1 MLNDVGTINL
11 IMEAYMYSYK
21 NEPAIQDA
29 DSVFNDTF
37 TGVMR
42 HVYLWMCLG
51 LFITGFVAISMVITP
66 LAYVLMYILQ
76 NPILFFGLFI
86 AEIGLVWW
94 LSARIGKLSIGVSRF
109 MFIVYAILNGVTLS
123 VIFLAYTGSSIAL
136 TFITTASLFGAM
148 AIIGYTTQ
156 MDLSK
161 WGSFLLMALLGFI
174 IGSVVNMFLASS
186 GLEWFLTYAGIL
198 LFIGLTV
205 YDSQK
210 IKRMVAYAMQAPDGT
225 LVRQVGLLGALNLYL
240 DFVNLFLLLLRVMGG
255 RRR

>member
-1 MLNDVGTINL
+1 MT
-11 IMEAYMYSYK
+11 YSYN
-21 NEPAIQDA
+21 NEPAIQDV

-51 LFITGFVAISMVITP
+51 LFITAFVSMALIYTP
-66 LAYVLMYILQ
+66 LNALLVLLYQ
-76 NPILFFGLFI
+76 TPILFFGLFI

-94 LSARIGKLSIGVSRF
+94 LSARIGKLSVGASRA
-109 MFIVYAILNGVTLS
+109 MFILYAILNGITIS
-123 VIFLAYTGSSIAL
+123 FIFLVYTKSSIAL

-148 AIIGYTTQ
+148 AIIGYTTR

-161 WGSFLLMALLGFI
+161 WRSFLLMALLGFI
-174 IGSVVNMFLASS
+174 IGSVVNLFLASS
-186 GLEWFLTYAGIL
+186 TLEWILTYAGIL

-210 IKRMVAYAMQAPDGT
+210 IKIMVANAMQSPDT
-225 LVRQVGLLGALNLYL
+225 SLVKRVGLLGALNLYL
-240 DFVNLFLLLLRVMGG
+240 DFINLFLLLLRVMGG
-255 RRR
+255 RRN